1 MMMNPN
7 CPEHERLVLDLALGR
22 LDDDDAARAED
33 VKDSC
38 PVCREW
44 WSTQFEGEAID
55 LVDDA
60 IASVFEDVDLP
71 RRRRSHGWMALAAAV
86 VMSLGATA
94 LWMVQRPVAPAPN
107 AIEPVIVERIA
118 AIQSMDFENPSTVV
132 AHTIESEPETREPA
146 VGEPSTDRI
155 SEVAPVADEIVV
167 AEAAPAELP
176 RAPEPE
182 PLFSGSFESGDLSG
196 WVPST

>member
-1 MMMNPN
+1 MTNLN

-22 LDDDDAARAED
+22 LDDGDAARAEG

-44 WSTQFEGEAID
+44 WRSEFEGEAID
-55 LVDDA
+55 LVDA
-60 IASVFEDVDLP
+60 AVASVFDDVDLP
-71 RRRRSHGWMALAAAV
+71 RRRRGRGWMALAAAV

-94 LWMVQRPVAPAPN
+94 LWMVQRPVAPAPD
-107 AIEPVIVERIA
+107 ATEPVIVERIA
-118 AIQSMDFENPSTVV
+118 AIQRMDFEDPSTVV
-132 AHTIESEPETREPA
+132 AHAIESEPETRGSASVEPT
-146 VGEPSTDRI
+146 VDRS

-167 AEAAPAELP
+167 AEAAPAAQP
-176 RAPEPE
+176 RISEPE
-182 PLFSGSFESGDLSG
+182 PLFSGTFESGDLSG